1 MKKSLFS
8 IGNMSKLTGIHIK
21 SLRYY
26 EDIGVLIP
34 AYVDPLTKYRYY
46 SYQQIPNVMAIRF
59 CLELGIPL
67 INFKKYQDREKGYL
81 YYDELIKDGQIL
93 LNEKIEEINK
103 MKWYINASIEEMH
116 RSKSQ
121 AQGKVFQRKIEQ
133 IDVLLRME
141 NTNNQNYLNN
151 IGFLIDKTKSEGLET
166 GYDFGSCS
174 VFCKNE
180 FEYYTFVDLNTSYHD
195 NKFDFFPSGLYSCVI
210 DKNISV
216 KDAPQI
222 FPDIYKSNVQVLAVE
237 SQIFSS
243 KYDLKSPLIELKVIG
258 LESEVL

>member
-1 MKKSLFS
+1 MKKSLLS
-8 IGNMSKLTGIHIK
+8 IGNMSKLTGINIK

-34 AYVDPLTKYRYY
+34 AYVDPQTKYRYY
-46 SYQQIPNVMAIRF
+46 SYQQIPNVMALRF

-67 INFKKYQDREKGYL
+67 INFKKYQDKEGGYL

-93 LNEKIEEINK
+93 LNKKIKEINK
-103 MKWYINASIEEMH
+103 MTCHINTSIEEMH

-121 AQGKVFQRKIEQ
+121 SQGEIFQRNIEQ
-133 IDVLLRME
+133 TDVLLRKE
-141 NTNNQNYLNN
+141 NIDNQNYLNN
-151 IGFLIDKTKSEGLET
+151 IGFLIDKAKSEGLET

-180 FEYYTFVDLNTSYHD
+180 FKYYTFVDLNTSDDD
-195 NKFDFFPSGLYSCVI
+195 NKFDFFPSGSYSCVL

-216 KDAPQI
+216 KDAPEI
-222 FPDIYKSNVQVLAVE
+222 FPDIYKSNVQVLAVA

-258 LESEVL
+258 LQSEIL

>member
-1 MKKSLFS
+1 MKKSFLS

-26 EDIGVLIP
+26 ENIGVLIP
-34 AYVDPLTKYRYY
+34 AYVDPQTKYRYY
-46 SYQQIPNVMAIRF
+46 SYQQIPNVMALRF

-67 INFKKYQDREKGYL
+67 INFKKYQDKEEGYL
-81 YYDELIKDGQIL
+81 YYDELIKDGQVL
-93 LNEKIEEINK
+93 LNKKIEEINK
-103 MKWYINASIEEMH
+103 MTLYINTSIEEML

-121 AQGKVFQRKIEQ
+121 VVGEIFQRNIKQ

-151 IGFLIDKTKSEGLET
+151 IGFLINKAKSEGLET

-180 FEYYTFVDLNTSYHD
+180 FEYYTFVDLNASDYD

-216 KDAPQI
+216 KDAPKI
-222 FPDIYKSNVQVLAVE
+222 FPDIYKSNVQVLAIE

-258 LESEVL
+258 LKNEIL